1 MQRVVE
7 FLQSLANDSGLD
19 ILITN
24 DIALALII
32 ALVSLVV
39 VLITISL
46 SPAREVEEVEKVVPA
61 IQEEKHEPI
70 VQRKVPETVELET
83 TSSEPLPTSDSEVT
97 EELETEQKVEVQDA
111 SAPSQEEAKEEI
123 KEEKKEEKVS
133 WASRLKKGLSR
144 SRTEVWGKLGNIFS
158 GGALDEEALEEVEEI
173 LYGADI
179 GPVTTSELIE
189 ALEERVKQEKMNP
202 DEFTTFIKEF
212 LKEKMEPVQKS
223 RDEAL
228 FQYSGEKSEMPKVIM
243 IVGVNGAGK
252 TTTIGKLATKLT
264 NQGAKVVVGACDTFR
279 AAAVDQLQVWC
290 DRAGATMI
298 RAKEGANPSGV
309 GYDALQE
316 AINEKADYC
325 ILDTAGRLHTA
336 GNLMEELKKSRDVL
350 KKLMPDAPHHV
361 LLVIDAIT
369 GQNAIRQAEEF
380 NKTLD
385 LTGLIFTK
393 CDGSSKAGSAVA
405 IVQKLNVPIAY
416 IGVGE
421 NVEDL
426 DVFDLGQYLDALV
439 DA

>member
-1 MQRVVE
+1 MLQIIAV
-7 FLQSLANDSGLD
+7 LQSWIDELGIKLVVTD
-19 ILITN
+19 IHAYAFIGVLSI
-24 DIALALII
+24 LF
-32 ALVSLVV
+32 LVSLS
-39 VLITISL
+39 LIFKSTDKAEL
-46 SPAREVEEVEKVVPA
+46 EESKEESSKEEPKEEFEL
-61 IQEEKHEPI
+61 EEKAEE
-70 VQRKVPETVELET
+70 KED
-83 TSSEPLPTSDSEVT
+83 SD
-97 EELETEQKVEVQDA
+97 QDA
-111 SAPSQEEAKEEI
+111 KISEQIKADLKQVATEAILEEDKPQGPSWTE
-123 KEEKKEEKVS
+123 
-133 WASRLKKGLSR
+133 RLKKGLSR
-144 SRTEVWGKLGNIFS
+144 SRSEVWGKLGGIFTS
-158 GGALDEEALEEVEEI
+158 GKIDDDALEEIEEI

-179 GPVTTSELIE
+179 GPATASELLD
-189 ALEERVKQEKMNP
+189 ALQEEVKKEGFGEDQFKAFLKKFLTQRMESVQEKVDNSLF
-202 DEFTTFIKEF
+202 EY
-212 LKEKMEPVQKS
+212 EKAQPG
-223 RDEAL
+223 L
-228 FQYSGEKSEMPKVIM
+228 PKVIM

-309 GYDALQE
+309 GYDALKE
-316 AINEKADYC
+316 AMTSNADYC

-336 GNLMEELKKSRDVL
+336 GNLMEELAKSKNVL
-350 KKLMPDAPHHV
+350 KKLMPDAPHHT

-385 LTGLIFTK
+385 LSGLIFTK

-405 IVQKLNVPIAY
+405 IVQKLQVPITY

-426 DVFDLGQYLDALV
+426 NEFALNDYIDALIGN
-439 DA
+439 